1 MCEQE
6 NENKKMKNFNKTPKI
21 NGIQSLEM
29 VNNKI
34 YFKYRKK
41 KVNKIDAPTTKYRSF
56 FLSRIEKRNT
66 NGNNSFVVY

>member
-1 MCEQE
+1 
-6 NENKKMKNFNKTPKI
+6 
-21 NGIQSLEM
+21 M

-56 FLSRIEKRNT
+56 FFYQELKNETQMVIIALLCIEMQSRFYFISREKKKKNKNVRR
-66 NGNNSFVVY
+66 